1 MVEPRTSPLE
11 FIDTMG
17 GLYERARASAAAVA
31 TVYAHVRRRLLT
43 ALGLPLNTGDE
54 RLVAVAAD
62 ASGVR
67 RGGALQRRSRMRERH
82 RPISDLT
89 AKQAVPIVRGAPGV
103 CGASRRRWEGA
114 KTEMSTLEEV
124 TGQARRELA
133 KVIVGQAEMV
143 DLLLLTIVCGGHA
156 LLEGVPGLAK
166 TLAIRALARIM
177 RLQFQ
182 RVQCTPDLMPADI
195 VGANV
200 FNMATSAF
208 TLHQGPVFTD
218 LLLVDEINRMPP
230 RTQAALLEAMEER
243 QVTIDGTSHRL
254 SPAFTAFATQNPV
267 EFEGTY
273 PLPEAELDRFLVKI
287 RLGYPDRAAGEEEAI
302 LERHHRGFDARAIDE
317 LSVLEPL
324 DLEQLAAARRE
335 VQAVTVEAPLFT
347 YIAAIARRTREW
359 PSLTLGVSPRGA
371 IHLMQLAKA
380 MAAMDGR
387 EFLLPD
393 DVKRAAPPVFRH
405 RLILKP
411 EADLEG
417 LTADQITADILAAVE
432 VPK

>member
-1 MVEPRTSPLE
+1 M
-11 FIDTMG
+11 
-17 GLYERARASAAAVA
+17 
-31 TVYAHVRRRLLT
+31 
-43 ALGLPLNTGDE
+43 
-54 RLVAVAAD
+54 
-62 ASGVR
+62 
-67 RGGALQRRSRMRERH
+67 
-82 RPISDLT
+82 
-89 AKQAVPIVRGAPGV
+89 
-103 CGASRRRWEGA
+103 CGACRGRWEGA
-114 KTEMSTLEEV
+114 KTEMSTLEQV

-166 TLAIRALARIM
+166 TLAIRALSRIM

-200 FNMATSAF
+200 FNLGTSAF

-254 SPAFTAFATQNPV
+254 SPAFTTFATQNPI

-287 RLGYPDRAAGEEEAI
+287 RLGYPDRAGGEEEAI
-302 LERHHRGFDARAIDE
+302 LERHHRGFDARAIDD
-317 LSVLEPL
+317 LVLEPL
-324 DLEQLAAARRE
+324 DMEQLAVARKE
-335 VQAVTVEAPLFT
+335 VQAVAVEAPLFT
-347 YIAAIARRTREW
+347 YIAAIARRSREW

-380 MAAMDGR
+380 MAAMDAR
-387 EFLLPD
+387 DFLLPD

-405 RLILKP
+405 RLILRP

-432 VPK
+432 VPR